1 VVLVYAPRPAINIIE
16 RNPYAPRPFVFTEV
30 AICLRDA
37 IRAAGYQSDHLVNHL
52 DPSSW
57 SIVLGGTPS
66 VMAELGEHDPAR
78 CAIFNF
84 EQLESGSHLASDE
97 YVRWLTQWKVIDYN
111 ARNIEVLAKASGA
124 RSWAMELPV
133 VPSAGLVTAR
143 DTEPSVDVLFYG
155 TPNARRETVLQAL
168 ESLGLRVEVVAGAYA
183 HELAPA
189 VRRAHLVLHVH
200 FYATGLF
207 PVARM
212 LQPAAMGVPIVC
224 ESSVFSPLND
234 WSESGIFLADYDQLA
249 DTCRRLLADRDR
261 LQASTASVQAFCAS
275 LDFRTPLDR
284 LLEAFLQPSARF
296 SGAAATSRAAP
307 EDLAP
312 DDPLIEMEVLQADP
326 LLVEAGLPKDL
337 IPIVRREPGQG
348 PLGRWMA
355 WLLVAFILAGS
366 LKYWLD
372 WRV

>member
-1 VVLVYAPRPAINIIE
+1 MVLVNAPRPAINIIE

-66 VMAELGEHDPAR
+66 VMAELGKHDPAQ

-97 YVRWLTQWKVIDYN
+97 YVHWLAQWKVIDYS
-111 ARNIEVLAKASGA
+111 ARNIEVLAKASGS
-124 RSWAMELPV
+124 RPWAMELPI

-143 DTEPSVDVLFYG
+143 DAEPSVDVLFFG
-155 TPNARRETVLQAL
+155 TPNARRERVLQKL
-168 ESLGLRVEVVAGAYA
+168 EALGLRVEKVAGAYA

-189 VRRAHLVLHVH
+189 VRRARLVLHIH
-200 FYATGLF
+200 FYETGLF
-207 PVARM
+207 PVVRM

-234 WSESGIFLADYDQLA
+234 WSTSGISLADYDQLA
-249 DTCRRLLADRDR
+249 DTCQRLLADRH
-261 LQASTASVQAFCAS
+261 QMQVSAASVQAFCAH
-275 LDFRTPLDR
+275 LDFRTPLHR
-284 LLEAFLQPSARF
+284 LVQAFLQPKFSL
-296 SGAAATSRAAP
+296 SGAARTPQAAP
-307 EDLAP
+307 EELPA
-312 DDPLIEMEVLQADP
+312 DDPPIEVEVLQADP
-326 LLVEAGLPKDL
+326 LLVEAELAKDP
-337 IPIVRREPGQG
+337 IPIVRHEPGQG

-355 WLLVAFILAGS
+355 WLLIAFILAGS